1 MGSWVTWVARVRGS
15 NIGVGHVGSVGL
27 LNFGVSSKCSAGQRE
42 YARSNLA
49 KIFHYYFPF
58 T

>member
-1 MGSWVTWVARVRGS
+1 MDSWVTWVARVRGS

-27 LNFGVSSKCSAGQRE
+27 LNFGVSSKCSTDQRE
-42 YARSNLA
+42 YARSNLT
-49 KIFHYYFPF
+49 KNFHYNFPF